1 MKNNHPIAHKSSSV
15 NPAMLLNSA
24 IDAIE
29 TIGSQFT
36 SSYQLVDVRIND
48 IEGLTSHVFEKL
60 ATDLVSSLPD
70 TYLEDE
76 IFTDEFI
83 LHRNCFILKIT
94 RDGNSIL
101 ISSDLEDEVPFDF

>member
-1 MKNNHPIAHKSSSV
+1 
-15 NPAMLLNSA
+15 MLLNTI

-36 SSYQLVDVRIND
+36 TTFQLVEIRIDD
-48 IEGLTSHVFEKL
+48 IENLTSSVFEKL
-60 ATDLVSSLPD
+60 ADDLVSSLSD
-70 TYLEDE
+70 TYLDDV

-83 LHRNCFILKIT
+83 LHHDCFILKFT
-94 RDGNSIL
+94 RNGNSIL